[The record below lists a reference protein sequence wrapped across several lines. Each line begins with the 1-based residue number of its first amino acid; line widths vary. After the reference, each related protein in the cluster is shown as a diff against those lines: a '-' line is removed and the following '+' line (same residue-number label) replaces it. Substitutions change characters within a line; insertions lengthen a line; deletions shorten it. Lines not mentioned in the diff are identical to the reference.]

1 MNDRD
6 YTLVTN
12 RVNISR
18 ALNALG
24 DITSTGIEEG
34 LTPEDLKKVRF
45 ILGCAEQRLFKM
57 ISIEETT

>member
-18 ALNALG
+18 ALGALR
-24 DITSTGIEEG
+24 DVTSAGEEEG
-34 LTPEDLKKVRF
+34 ITPKDLRMVRF
-45 ILGCAEQRLFKM
+45 ILATAEQRLFEM

>member
-24 DITSTGIEEG
+24 DITSTGEEEEG
-34 LTPEDLKKVRF
+34 ISPGDLKKIRF
-45 ILGCAEQRLFKM
+45 ILATAEQRLFEM
-57 ISIEETT
+57 INVEDN